1 MAKERVQ
8 VQGLGDVAPGIQP
21 TIQRAGQYGIQVQKA
36 GTNKLQQLAGA
47 LSQINPVLQQYGAL
61 QKQQE
66 QIGIEESKL
75 VEEQNVIAELKKQKD
90 VDGFSLLATTN
101 RDRAFRDALLK
112 RHINNTMLPNLEAK
126 AQDLINPEKYR
137 TRNDLFQAADQTL
150 SDEWSAFVAEVGE
163 EVANSTAG
171 KAMWSVVTSPYKN
184 ELAAKYEKAKDTF
197 VAGTISDDIG
207 KYLKPRLNRFD
218 EVSGKYIIDVNGIKD
233 GVAVFDE
240 RLSEDLPHLTKPE
253 RSKFLVNNFANELEG
268 LYAAQRYTDASR
280 MLSVLKTTELNDS
293 FIFTTP
299 TAKDIL
305 NPIETKINNA
315 IEKYADKK
323 EKKKVG
329 IYVNKVTE
337 AQKALYLV
345 KTKEQLDAN
354 PVLRAELMEAFSFSG
369 LGNGEVLTEER
380 KQQAIDELFNPDVP
394 GLPLQKFIPI
404 LKKLAKEGGEESYD
418 HLYDGLDD
426 INEGLINAIK
436 TPGAPVVLD
445 DETKKDIIEN
455 PVSGLKAK
463 LKENPRL
470 SLLQFQ
476 REHPTN
482 FEVWN
487 DLKKEYA
494 DLTRSNYVFDT
505 NVWKTSSDIFE
516 ERLTQVNNKIIE
528 DFEIKTTEAKQE
540 LKSESEIYSKA
551 LQSDIETLLKTEA
564 AKPEILELEPEVR
577 ERKLREKLDEIVA
590 YHAERY
596 QGITKAMIDF
606 KENTAERKVDV
617 EVPTELTLR
626 KTQKR
631 REAEFVEFKSLKPPE
646 MVSRKIGRRVVM
658 QPAVISSQ
666 LINEDR
672 KKMMEGGFA
681 TRNQLRLSL
690 YRYGMDRWN
699 PKEAVEMM
707 DQADMTYLDVKLFG
721 SHAEL
726 AKVMDKWLPVM
737 YKDIGYVEKDGV
749 FEIGDAGFLTEEELK
764 IRDEYQS
771 FGLAPL
777 SEDDIVE
784 KVLDGA
790 NGFEEAQLSLL
801 R

>member
-1 MAKERVQ
+1 MAKQRVQ
-8 VQGLGDVAPGIQP
+8 VQGLGEAPSIKP
-21 TIQRAGQYGIQVQKA
+21 VDLPSFQYGIAQRQA
-36 GTNKLQQLAGA
+36 GTNKLLDLASGFQQLGKITTQYAGIRQQELTRDIELEKA
-47 LSQINPVLQQYGAL
+47 QAAQFQEEQREQEKFDQVLLKQHLNTVTLPSLQQQAESLVDVQKYTKREQTSQAIDEAINKEWESLSKAL
-61 QKQQE
+61 
-66 QIGIEESKL
+66 GGDVADSLASKAL
-75 VEEQNVIAELKKQKD
+75 WTSVIPQYKQK
-90 VDGFSLLATTN
+90 LLAQYEKN
-101 RDRAFRDALLK
+101 REGFIRDS
-112 RHINNTMLPNLEAK
+112 I
-126 AQDLINPEKYR
+126 
-137 TRNDLFQAADQTL
+137 
-150 SDEWSAFVAEVGE
+150 SDEI
-163 EVANSTAG
+163 
-171 KAMWSVVTSPYKN
+171 
-184 ELAAKYEKAKDTF
+184 
-197 VAGTISDDIG
+197 GT
-207 KYLKPRLNRFD
+207 YLEPILNQFD
-218 EVSGKYIIDVNGIKD
+218 EASRKYIINENAIVNAVK
-233 GVAVFDE
+233 VFDE
-240 RLSEDLPHLTKPE
+240 RLKDQLPNLTKPE
-253 RSKFLVNNFANELEG
+253 RSKFLVDNFANKLDG
-268 LYAAQRYTDASR
+268 LYAGQRYTDAAR
-280 MLSVLKTTELNDS
+280 MLSVLKTTTLNGS
-293 FIFTTP
+293 PIFETSN
-299 TAKDIL
+299 AEEIL
-305 NPIETKINNA
+305 SPIETKINNA

-337 AQKALYLV
+337 AQKGLYLV

-369 LGNGEVLTEER
+369 LGNGAVLTEER

-404 LKKLAKEGGEESYD
+404 LKNLAKEGGEESYD

-445 DETKKDIIEN
+445 DETKKDIIED

-596 QGITKAMIDF
+596 QGVTKAMIDF
-606 KENTAERKVDV
+606 KENTAERKVNV

-626 KTQKR
+626 RTQKR

-646 MVSRKIGRRVVM
+646 MVSRKIGKRVVM
-658 QPAVISSQ
+658 QPAVISSE

-771 FGLAPL
+771 FGIAPL
-777 SEDDIVE
+777 SEADIVE
-784 KVLDGA
+784 QVLDGA